1 MHDKL
6 GMGVKW
12 ERADRAFGG
21 IEFLESTL
29 CNAFPGVADLE
40 VWKSIHAGPDFLE
53 LTLLGLKASYL
64 QQALF
69 PSSVALIHDPLC
81 LFFAAG
87 VASLPNMGA
96 LAATTVKQ
104 SGLQSK
110 LKSALF
116 HAALNL

>member
-6 GMGVKW
+6 GMGAKW

-53 LTLLGLKASYL
+53 LTLLRPK
-64 QQALF
+64 
-69 PSSVALIHDPLC
+69 SVLP
-81 LFFAAG
+81 AA
-87 VASLPNMGA
+87 
-96 LAATTVKQ
+96 
-104 SGLQSK
+104 
-110 LKSALF
+110 SALSELCC
-116 HAALNL
+116 ADP